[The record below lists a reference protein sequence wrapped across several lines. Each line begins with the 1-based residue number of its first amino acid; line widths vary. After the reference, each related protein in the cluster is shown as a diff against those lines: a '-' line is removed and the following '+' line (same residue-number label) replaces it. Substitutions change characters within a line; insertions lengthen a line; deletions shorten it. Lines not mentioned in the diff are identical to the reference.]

1 MSKLHQTRPPFR
13 ERVIKKVGK
22 AVKKHKKL
30 YIPGVIVI
38 SFTIVLDEC
47 AKIFYKNPKKLLSIV
62 CVLLCFV
69 SSSSFSYP
77 VLPLNAI
84 FVSTQNA
91 SSVAISADRM
101 PQASEPSQIAEV
113 DAAVAVSS
121 DLSEDEDYDEEQES
135 GKVSEQDQYH
145 LTDILGSENS
155 DAITG
160 QDSAATAISE
170 QENFSADDW
179 KLILINKQH
188 PIPDD
193 YVFPM
198 SNIKGNMYCDK
209 RILSSLLTMF
219 KAAQRDGVNL
229 VICSPYRSEVR
240 QEKLFTRKIATYMN
254 DGMAYMDAYTK
265 AAQAVTIPGSSE
277 HQVGLAIDIIS
288 DDYSYLDDGFGK
300 TKAGEWLSE
309 NSSKF
314 GFILRYP
321 AGKENITGIEYE
333 PWHFR
338 YVGPDAADVIAKHK
352 ITLEEFWMEY
362 IYN

>member
-13 ERVIKKVGK
+13 ERVMKEVGK
-22 AVKKHKKL
+22 AVKNNKKL

-38 SFTIVLDEC
+38 GFTIVLDEF

-62 CVLLCFV
+62 CVLLCFI

-84 FVSTQNA
+84 FVSGHNA
-91 SSVAISADRM
+91 
-101 PQASEPSQIAEV
+101 AS
-113 DAAVAVSS
+113 DAASTDQMSQTSDLNEAAEADDAVAYSS
-121 DLSEDEDYDEEQES
+121 DLTDDADYDEEQES

-145 LTDILGSENS
+145 LADILGSENS

>member
-1 MSKLHQTRPPFR
+1 MSKLHQIRPPFK
-13 ERVIKKVGK
+13 ERVITKVGK

-38 SFTIVLDEC
+38 GFTIVLDEF

-62 CVLLCFV
+62 CVLLCFI

-84 FVSTQNA
+84 FVSGHNA
-91 SSVAISADRM
+91 ASVAISTDQM
-101 PQASEPSQIAEV
+101 PQASAPSQTAQA
-113 DAAVAVSS
+113 DAAVAYAS
-121 DLSEDEDYDEEQES
+121 DLLEDADYDEEQES

-145 LTDILGSENS
+145 LADILGSENS
-155 DAITG
+155 DTITG
-160 QDSAATAISE
+160 QDSTATTASE

-193 YVFPM
+193 YTFPM

-209 RILSSLLTMF
+209 RILSSLLIMF

-240 QEKLFTRKIATYMN
+240 QEKLFTRKIASYMN

-288 DDYSYLDDGFGK
+288 DDYAYLDDGFGK
-300 TKAGEWLSE
+300 TDAGEWLSE
-309 NSSKF
+309 NSSKY

-321 AGKENITGIEYE
+321 AGKENVTGIEYE

-338 YVGPDAADVIAKHK
+338 YVGPDAAGVIARQK